1 MIPECVFIPF
11 GYFNLIQELK
21 IDKVRKYIAI
31 GYCIIVALIG
41 SIAYF
46 YQQEWSQMEV
56 LEDETKRIHILRE
69 NVHRAYAEMLDLTMF
84 GETILEWEE
93 GDTAVY
99 RRKRMKVDSLL
110 CDFKNHYSGE
120 RLDSVRMLL
129 AEKEIQLFSIARLF
143 DEQSALHEE
152 IAERVPVIAYESTQE
167 LKRKG
172 GFLGLF
178 KKKEQSHPTTTT
190 KLYSLNRE
198 VVRKQSEHTRM
209 LSETA
214 DSLANRNVRLNE
226 QLQTLIK
233 AMDERVQT
241 DLQQREKQIKE
252 TRRRSSMI
260 MGGLTVFIF
269 LLLIASYFIIHRN
282 VSRIVQYRKD
292 TSSLIRKQKQ
302 MLTEN
307 EELLNARQKMMHTI
321 THELRIPLSSIIGYA
336 GLLDEE
342 TEEDKQQQYMNHIKQ
357 ASGRMTSQLNSL
369 LSFFRLDCGKEE
381 VNLAPFRLTDIAET
395 LEAEFRT
402 QIEAKDVGF
411 VVHNCEDYVVIG
423 DKERIIQ
430 IGDNL
435 LSNAL
440 KFTSSGVITLDATY
454 KNGRYNL
461 FVNDTGTGMPKGD
474 LNRIFKSFER
484 LSNAATQDGFGLG
497 LSIVDNLVRLLGGK
511 IRVSSDLGI
520 GTGISV
526 DIPMTRTDERL
537 LNRSQEETIYPK
549 RNYSVVA
556 IDNNVITLNMIKA
569 MFAKSDVTCD
579 TCVNAGELIEL
590 IRHKRYDLL
599 ITDLRMPGLNGY
611 DILELLRTSNVN
623 NSKTIPVIVATASG
637 SCTKEELLEKGFSD
651 CIFKPFSKQDLLD
664 IADRNI
670 AEEEKNEDKPDF
682 TAILAYGDEEE
693 MLDKVISV
701 TEQDMQNF
709 KAAAERNDLKEL
721 DELIH
726 HLRSSW
732 GILNTDKPL
741 WELHELL
748 NDTASYSEEELQ
760 DAIKIVL
767 EAGEN
772 IIRCASEKKKEVANG

>member
-1 MIPECVFIPF
+1 M
-11 GYFNLIQELK
+11 
-21 IDKVRKYIAI
+21 VRKDSVNYSKGILTVGYGVIAL
-31 GYCIIVALIG
+31 LIG
-41 SIAYF
+41 AIVYLYIS
-46 YQQEWSQMEV
+46 EWRQ
-56 LEDETKRIHILRE
+56 LEKLEHEAKHINMLRQK
-69 NVHRAYAEMLDLTMF
+69 VHDAYAKMLDLTLY
-84 GETILEWEE
+84 GEKVLEWNAE
-93 GDTAVY
+93 DTLVY
-99 RRKRMKVDSLL
+99 IGKRNAMDSIL
-110 CDFKNHYSGE
+110 CEFKEHYPPT
-120 RLDSVRMLL
+120 RLDSLRLLL
-129 AEKEIQLFSIARLF
+129 AEKEEHLFTIWRLYENQEKLNAQLATQIPIIANQSVQ
-143 DEQSALHEE
+143 EQS
-152 IAERVPVIAYESTQE
+152 Q
-167 LKRKG
+167 KRG

-178 KKKEQSHPTTTT
+178 KKKEKSTSTTS
-190 KLYSLNRE
+190 KMLNSLNRD
-198 VVRKQSEHTRM
+198 VVKQYQKQSQELSHYADNLAQYNTLLNIRLQEIINKLDTRVQKDLQARDAVIVTAHKQCYVIICVATVFLLALLASLYAIIHKDALKIKRYKENAARLISKQNQM
-209 LSETA
+209 LSENT
-214 DSLANRNVRLNE
+214 
-226 QLQTLIK
+226 
-233 AMDERVQT
+233 
-241 DLQQREKQIKE
+241 
-252 TRRRSSMI
+252 
-260 MGGLTVFIF
+260 
-269 LLLIASYFIIHRN
+269 
-282 VSRIVQYRKD
+282 
-292 TSSLIRKQKQ
+292 
-302 MLTEN
+302 
-307 EELLNARQKMMHTI
+307 ELLNARQKMMHTI

-336 GLLDEE
+336 DLLEGETDE
-342 TEEDKQQQYMNHIKQ
+342 KVQQAYMGNIKQ
-357 ASGRMTSQLNSL
+357 AAKRMTSQLNSL

-402 QIEAKDVGF
+402 QIEAKEIGF

-440 KFTSSGVITLDATY
+440 KFTDSGVITLDATY
-454 KNGRYNL
+454 KNGIYNL
-461 FVNDTGTGMPKGD
+461 IVTDSGTGMPKGE
-474 LNRIFKSFER
+474 LRRVFKSFER

-511 IRVSSDLGI
+511 IWINSDVGI
-520 GTGISV
+520 GTDVSV
-526 DIPMTRTDERL
+526 DIPVTRTDERL
-537 LNRSQEETIYPK
+537 LNKSQEETIYPK

-569 MFAKSDVTCD
+569 MFAKCDVACD

-599 ITDLRMPGLNGY
+599 ITDLRMPGHNGY

-637 SCTKEELLEKGFSD
+637 SCEKEELLEKGFAD

-670 AEEEKNEDKPDF
+670 ADKEENEDEPDF
-682 TAILAYGDEEE
+682 TAILAYGDEDE

-709 KAAAERNDLKEL
+709 KNASERKDLNEL

-732 GILNTDKPL
+732 VILNMDKPL

-748 NDTASYSEEELQ
+748 KATTSYGEEELQ
-760 DAIKIVL
+760 DAMNAVL
-767 EAGEN
+767 EAGET
-772 IIRCASEKKKEVANG
+772 IIHCANEKKKEVANG

>member
-1 MIPECVFIPF
+1 MSNNENKSITP
-11 GYFNLIQELK
+11 L
-21 IDKVRKYIAI
+21 RKYIAI
-31 GYCIIVALIG
+31 GYAVIALLIG
-41 SIAYF
+41 GIVFIYLH
-46 YQQEWSQMEV
+46 EWRE
-56 LEDETKRIHILRE
+56 LERIEAESKEMNMLRQK
-69 NVHRAYAEMLDLTMF
+69 VHDAYAQMLDLTLY
-84 GETILEWEE
+84 GEKVLEWNAE
-93 GDTAVY
+93 DTLVY
-99 RRKRMKVDSLL
+99 RGKRLAMDSIL
-110 CDFKNHYSGE
+110 CEFKQYYRPE
-120 RLDSVRMLL
+120 RLDSLCRLL
-129 AEKEIQLFSIARLF
+129 SDKELQLFNIWNLYTRQEALNERIAT
-143 DEQSALHEE
+143 EVPI
-152 IAERVPVIAYESTQE
+152 IAHKSTQDPPK
-167 LKRKG
+167 KRG

-178 KKKEQSHPTTTT
+178 KKKEKPQTTTST
-190 KLYSLNRE
+190 MLYTLNRDL
-198 VVRKQSEHTRM
+198 VRQQQEQSRE
-209 LSETA
+209 LSEYA
-214 DSLANRNVRLNE
+214 DSLAQQNTLLNIRLQE
-226 QLQTLIK
+226 IIHKLDTRVQEDLQARESAISTTRKQGYTLICV
-233 AMDERVQT
+233 AT
-241 DLQQREKQIKE
+241 AI
-252 TRRRSSMI
+252 MI
-260 MGGLTVFIF
+260 
-269 LLLIASYFIIHRN
+269 LLLAGLYVIIHR
-282 VSRIVQYRKD
+282 D
-292 TSSLIRKQKQ
+292 TLKIKRYKEESANLIRKQKL
-302 MLTEN
+302 MLEEN

-321 THELRIPLSSIIGYA
+321 THELRIPLSSIIGYT
-336 GLLDEE
+336 GLLEEE
-342 TEEDKQQQYMNHIKQ
+342 TDEKVQQEYMGNIKQ
-357 ASGRMTSQLNSL
+357 AAERMTSQLNSL

-440 KFTSSGVITLDATY
+440 KFTDSGVITLDATY
-454 KNGRYNL
+454 KNGIYNL
-461 FVNDTGTGMPKGD
+461 IVTDSGTGMPKGE
-474 LNRIFKSFER
+474 LRRVFKSFER

-511 IRVSSDLGI
+511 IRINSDVGI
-520 GTGISV
+520 GTDVSV
-526 DIPMTRTDERL
+526 DIPVTRTDERL
-537 LNRSQEETIYPK
+537 LNKSQEEKIYPK

-569 MFAKSDVTCD
+569 MFAKCDVACD

-590 IRHKRYDLL
+590 IRNKRYDLL
-599 ITDLRMPGLNGY
+599 ITDLRMPGHNGY

-670 AEEEKNEDKPDF
+670 ADKEENDDEPDF
-682 TAILAYGDEEE
+682 TSILAYGDEEE

-709 KAAAERNDLKEL
+709 KNAAERNDLKEL

-760 DAIKIVL
+760 DAIKMIL